1 MNCPCCNEPMISIG
15 TKVEIIDNFHEH
27 IGYVKGTTQ
36 TILARDDYG
45 NYILSSGHCCSE
57 VEIEILN

>member
-1 MNCPCCNEPMISIG
+1 MSKLTKPMISIG

-27 IGYVKGTTQ
+27 IGYMKGTTQ
-36 TILARDDYG
+36 TILAYDDYG

-57 VEIEILN
+57 AEIEILN